1 MIPLDLSTL
10 SLRYHSRQPHDYEDE
25 PLMGEHY
32 LDEESGR
39 RNRVKTVCS
48 SFVSRS
54 LRTDRVDSHAGPL
67 VRDRRR
73 ERQGSRQDIAW
84 IFRTKEFQDEGGWLM
99 FMDEESQE
107 THEFS
112 GLFTDRALLKAQ
124 FSREGTGVWGAEVTE
139 RPFIAYIEG
148 IRVEP
153 EYRGQG
159 VGRWALERLLEVKD
173 PYFGTVDFIFAWPT
187 PHPKDAPKRD
197 DPNREQIWDTQTAR
211 AVKTFQCA
219 GYRRVGTTAFFCLA
233 RDPNHPS
240 RRIALEQDA
249 QYSKNVTM
257 NQDQLVKM
265 LALGQLPW

>member
-1 MIPLDLSTL
+1 
-10 SLRYHSRQPHDYEDE
+10 
-25 PLMGEHY
+25 
-32 LDEESGR
+32 
-39 RNRVKTVCS
+39 
-48 SFVSRS
+48 
-54 LRTDRVDSHAGPL
+54 
-67 VRDRRR
+67 
-73 ERQGSRQDIAW
+73 
-84 IFRTKEFQDEGGWLM
+84 M